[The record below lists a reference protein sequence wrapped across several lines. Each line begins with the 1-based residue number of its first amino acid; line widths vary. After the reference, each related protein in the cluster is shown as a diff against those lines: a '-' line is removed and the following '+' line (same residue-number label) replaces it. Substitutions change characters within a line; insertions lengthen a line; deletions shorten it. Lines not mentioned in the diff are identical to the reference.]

1 MMYTSLNLNVAVS
14 ATFSTSRE
22 EKRDGKKD
30 GDLMKLNK
38 AKLKQIIREVLSEG
52 ITDSDVQSTSQ
63 IRQTQ
68 KGTEAQAEVGKLA
81 PRERQVVSALG
92 NIQKA
97 MAAPGNQATS
107 RVILLLQRLMDE
119 LEKGKDVTV
128 DPGETQ

>member
-1 MMYTSLNLNVAVS
+1 
-14 ATFSTSRE
+14 
-22 EKRDGKKD
+22 
-30 GDLMKLNK
+30 MKLNK

-63 IRQTQ
+63 IRKTQ

-128 DPGETQ
+128 DPGETE